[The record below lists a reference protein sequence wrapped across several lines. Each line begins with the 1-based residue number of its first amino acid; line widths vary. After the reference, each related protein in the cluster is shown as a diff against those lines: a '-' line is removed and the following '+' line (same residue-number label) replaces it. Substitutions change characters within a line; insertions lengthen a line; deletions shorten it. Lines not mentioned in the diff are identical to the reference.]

1 LNNDELARIINHP
14 HDHYFKH
21 ALGKTAVERDYL
33 KSNCYKEKAS
43 TSITKEKAKQ
53 LLSTTEEVFAWIKS
67 LSQYE

>member
-1 LNNDELARIINHP
+1 LNSKDLARIINNP

-21 ALGKTAVERDYL
+21 TFGKPEVAKDYL